1 MLQDP
6 LDETGTRTRW
16 FALSVV
22 PRKEKVT
29 AQTLQ
34 AKGYE
39 EFLPLYTE
47 RRNWSDRV
55 KPVQLPLFPGY
66 VFCRL
71 DPQFRLP
78 VLKVPSVNQIVGFGK
93 TPHPID
99 DAEIDALQAICK
111 PGVHAV
117 PCPYLT
123 AGAKV
128 IIQQGPL
135 KGVEG
140 LLVQDAVQ
148 ASDARLVVS
157 VSLLQRSV
165 AVEVDREWIA
175 PVRDLYEFCRGLR
188 VKRH

>member
-1 MLQDP
+1 MPEDN
-6 LDETGTRTRW
+6 TKW
-16 FALSVV
+16 YAISVI

-29 AQTLQ
+29 SQTLR

-47 RRNWSDRV
+47 KRPWSDRLKAV
-55 KPVQLPLFPGY
+55 ELPLFPGY

-78 VLKVPSVNQIVGFGK
+78 ILKIPSINQIIGFGK

-99 DAEIDALQAICK
+99 DAEVASLQTVCK
-111 PGVHAV
+111 AGIHAV

-128 IIQQGPL
+128 NILEGPL

-140 LLVQDAVQ
+140 ILVQDAVQ
-148 ASDARLVVS
+148 TSDPRLVVS
-157 VSLLQRSV
+157 VTLLQRSIS
-165 AVEVDREWIA
+165 VEIDRDWIS
-175 PVRDLYEFCRGLR
+175 PLRIYTEFARE
-188 VKRH
+188 

>member
-1 MLQDP
+1 MTP
-6 LDETGTRTRW
+6 EDETNEDKTQW

-29 AQTLQ
+29 AQTLR

-47 RRNWSDRV
+47 KRNWSDRV

-71 DPQFRLP
+71 DPQVRLP
-78 VLKVPSVNQIVGFGK
+78 ILRVPSVNQIVGFGK
-93 TPHPID
+93 VPHPIE
-99 DAEIDALQAICK
+99 DAEIHSLQAICRA
-111 PGVHAV
+111 GVQAV

-128 IIQQGPL
+128 TIHDGPL

-140 LLVQDAVQ
+140 LLVQDAVE

-157 VSLLQRSV
+157 VTLLQRSV
-165 AVEVDREWIA
+165 AVEVDREWIS
-175 PVRDLYEFCRGLR
+175 PVRIYTNFAGS
-188 VKRH
+188 